1 MTNFLRLAVIVCYWL
16 SSTIYA
22 QLAPPVPSPPI
33 LDAKSFLLQDF
44 NSGQTLAEKNAD
56 SAMEP
61 ASLTKLMT
69 AYVVFKEL
77 EANTVGLTDQV
88 TISEKAWRTT
98 GSRMFIEVD
107 KKVLLED
114 LLKGMIVQS
123 GNDATVA
130 LAEHIAG
137 DESSFVALM
146 NQYAKE
152 LGLTGTHFANSSGLP
167 AKEHYSTARDIAHI
181 AYALIRE
188 FPKYYKWYSW
198 KEFTYNGITQYNRN
212 KLLWR
217 DESVDGIKTGYTDS
231 AGYCL
236 VTSAEREDMRLVSV
250 VLGSNSKKARADA
263 SQSLLNYGFRFFKSY
278 ELHAAGTTLAET
290 RVWKGASENLPIGLE
305 HSLYVTVP
313 RRSYNKLDAN
323 MLIDKRI
330 VAPVDKGQQIGWA
343 QVTLDNVPLTQQRLV
358 ALKGIPEGSFWQRI
372 VDEVLLYFE

>member
-44 NSGQTLAEKNAD
+44 NIGQTLAEKNAG

-77 EANTVGLTDQV
+77 EANTVSLTDQV

-152 LGLTGTHFANSSGLP
+152 LGLTGTHFVNSSGLP
-167 AKEHYSTARDIAHI
+167 AKEHYSTARDIARI

-188 FPKYYKWYSW
+188 FPQYYKWYSL

-217 DESVDGIKTGYTDS
+217 DESVDGVKTGYTDS

-236 VTSAEREDMRLVSV
+236 VTSAEREDMRLISV

-313 RRSYNKLDAN
+313 RRSYNKLHAN

>member
-1 MTNFLRLAVIVCYWL
+1 MNNLLRLAVIVCYWL
-16 SSTIYA
+16 SFALYA
-22 QLAPPVPSPPI
+22 QLAPPIPSPPI
-33 LDAKSFLLQDF
+33 LGAKSFLLQDF
-44 NSGQTLAEKNAD
+44 NSGQILAEENAD
-56 SAMEP
+56 SSVEP

-77 EANTVGLTDQV
+77 KANTISLTDQV
-88 TISEKAWRTT
+88 TVSEKAWRTT

-107 KKVLLED
+107 SKVLVGD

-130 LAEHIAG
+130 LAEHVAG
-137 DESSFVALM
+137 SESSFVALM
-146 NQYAKE
+146 NQYATE
-152 LGLTGTHFANSSGLP
+152 LGLTGTHFENSSGLP
-167 AKEHYSTARDIAHI
+167 AKEHYVTARDIARI
-181 AYALIRE
+181 TRTLIQE
-188 FPKYYKWYSW
+188 FPEYYKWYSL
-198 KEFTYNGITQYNRN
+198 KEFSYNGITQYNRN

-217 DESVDGIKTGYTDS
+217 DESVDGVKTGHTDS

-236 VTSAEREDMRLVSV
+236 VTSAQREDMRLISV

-290 RVWKGASENLPIGLE
+290 RVWKGASESLPIGLE
-305 HSLYVTVP
+305 HPLYVTVP
-313 RRSYNKLDAN
+313 RRSSNKLDAN

-358 ALKGIPEGSFWQRI
+358 ALKDIPEGSFWQRVI
-372 VDEVLLYFE
+372 DEVLLYFE